1 MASATIPVIERHDL
15 PSISFPTVILPM
27 TDYKII
33 EIQKLENS
41 SKTMRKPWKSV
52 RKRRQET

>member
-1 MASATIPVIERHDL
+1 MASVTIPVIERHDL
-15 PSISFPTVILPM
+15 PSISFPNVILPV

-41 SKTMRKPWKSV
+41 IKSMRKPWKST
-52 RKRRQET
+52 RKR